1 MPPGVECLAFTHG
14 DRISIELRFVRID
27 PRIVPKKSLTGGTT
41 ERVDTRVL
49 FVVYEVVGAT
59 PPIDAGQKLDVF
71 MEG

>member
-1 MPPGVECLAFTHG
+1 VRGR
-14 DRISIELRFVRID
+14 DRTSIELRFVRVD

-49 FVVYEVVGAT
+49 FVVYEVINA
-59 PPIDAGQKLDVF
+59 PPQIYPGQKLDVF